1 MCLSLSKGTTP
12 GKDSE
17 GSPSP
22 PVSML
27 PREPERARCSQSS
40 KTTTKLRRKSPAFS
54 HNVERSRSAVE
65 LTTPAAAASRP
76 TIRRVGGVDFEM
88 MSPSQSSLSLPPRS
102 TSAEPP
108 RSKSAEPPRAR
119 YYDEDHV
126 EENKPQYGRLHSP
139 RSHDE
144 QNSEDYNFQHRQLR
158 SSCPQFTREERS
170 DSTLGYSEGD
180 IAKPPPA
187 VTNPSSAEAENQRP
201 RSKLKKKN
209 SNESMAPRP
218 LIPRVTRSTAAT
230 PMTTP
235 TPTTSPTQSVDDGS
249 DGDVSDDSDRQFI
262 SNATARQLGNPPRRA
277 DSPIQSI
284 RVSPP
289 VHVAGLTGLVW
300 ASPQR
305 DTSRP
310 IWSWYLT
317 KRWICCKCSAHT
329 IVEQRVCARLTCGH
343 HVCGDQCKMINF
355 GHG

>member
-1 MCLSLSKGTTP
+1 MCLSLRKDTTP

-22 PVSML
+22 PASML
-27 PREPERARCSQSS
+27 PRERERARCSPSS
-40 KTTTKLRRKSPAFS
+40 KAPTKLRRESPAFS
-54 HNVERSRSAVE
+54 HNVERSRSAME

-88 MSPSQSSLSLPPRS
+88 MSPSQSSLNLPPRS
-102 TSAEPP
+102 TSVEPQ

-119 YYDEDHV
+119 SYDEEHV
-126 EENKPQYGRLHSP
+126 EENKTQYRRLHSS

-144 QNSEDYNFQHRQLR
+144 QDSKDYNFQPRQLR
-158 SSCPQFTREERS
+158 SSRSPTMKAERS

-180 IAKPPPA
+180 VTKPQPVA
-187 VTNPSSAEAENQRP
+187 TNLSSAEAEISRP

-209 SNESMAPRP
+209 SDESMAPRP
-218 LIPRVTRSTAAT
+218 RIPRVTRSTAAT
-230 PMTTP
+230 PMTAP
-235 TPTTSPTQSVDDGS
+235 TPTTSPTQSVHDGS
-249 DGDVSDDSDRQFI
+249 DGDVSDDSDRQFMSI
-262 SNATARQLGNPPRRA
+262 ATARQLGNPPNRA
-277 DSPIQSI
+277 DSPILSI
-284 RVSPP
+284 RVTPP
-289 VHVAGLTGLVW
+289 VHVAGLPGLVW
-300 ASPQR
+300 ASPQK

-329 IVEQRVCARLTCGH
+329 IVEQPVCARLTCGH
-343 HVCGDQCKMINF
+343 HVCGEQCKMINF